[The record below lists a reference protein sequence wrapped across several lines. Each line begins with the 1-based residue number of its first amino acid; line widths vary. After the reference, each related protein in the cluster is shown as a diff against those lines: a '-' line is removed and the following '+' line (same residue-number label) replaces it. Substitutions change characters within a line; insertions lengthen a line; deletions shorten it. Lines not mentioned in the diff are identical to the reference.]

1 MIPNERPTP
10 LTDAVLLNICGHTDI
25 VEICGHTDIVE
36 ADFARTLER
45 SLAERTEERDEARAI
60 CKIGESMAVHTITC
74 IHHTDV
80 ERAALP
86 VHGNC
91 PVCAKRLLDTALA
104 KLAKCREALDR
115 VKQEHEHFGYG
126 FEDCRDKVIKTLEET
141 K

>member
-10 LTDAVLLNICGHTDI
+10 LTDAAWADKEQNILVH
-25 VEICGHTDIVE
+25 
-36 ADFARTLER
+36 AKTLER

-60 CKIGESMAVHTITC
+60 CALSKGMAVHAITC
-74 IHHTDV
+74 IHHTDA

-86 VHGNC
+86 AHGNC

-104 KLAKCREALDR
+104 KLAKCRTTLEWVAESRSGHASTLAR
-115 VKQEHEHFGYG
+115 Q
-126 FEDCRDKVIKTLEET
+126 TLEET